1 MNDPLNVFRLDGK
14 IALVTGASS
23 GIGAQTVKLFSSLG
37 AKVIA
42 AARREDRLQDL
53 ANQYPDVMAVRCD
66 VGVEADCK
74 NLVDTIINEYG
85 KIDILIN
92 NAGISDPI
100 PALEEDLDLF
110 KRVIQIDLIS
120 CFHLAQLC
128 AQHMETQKSG
138 GAIVNVASIHGF
150 VGSSPNNQPGY
161 TAAKGGLINL
171 TRELALEWARHGIR
185 VNAIAPGYI
194 TTELTDEMIAGES
207 GRKWIERNTPMRR
220 PGEVTELDG
229 AMLLL
234 ASDAGSYITG
244 ETIAIDGG
252 WLAR

>member
-74 NLVDTIINEYG
+74 NLVDTIVNEYG

-128 AQHMETQKSG
+128 AQHMETQETG

>member
-1 MNDPLNVFRLDGK
+1 MNDPLNAFRLDGK
-14 IALVTGASS
+14 VAIVTGASS

-42 AARREDRLQDL
+42 AARREDRLNDL
-53 ANQYPDVMAVRCD
+53 ANQYPNVMAAKCD

-74 NLVDTIINEYG
+74 NLVETVINEYQ

-100 PALEEDLDLF
+100 PALEEDLDQF

-128 AQHMETQKSG
+128 AQHMETQESG

-194 TTELTDEMIAGES
+194 STELTDEMIAGES

-220 PGEVTELDG
+220 PGEVNELDG

>member
-128 AQHMETQKSG
+128 AQHMETQESG

-194 TTELTDEMIAGES
+194 ATELTDEMIAGES

>member
-92 NAGISDPI
+92 NAGISGPI
-100 PALEEDLDLF
+100 PALEEDLDQF

-128 AQHMETQKSG
+128 AQHMETQESG

>member
-1 MNDPLNVFRLDGK
+1 MNDPLNAFRLDGK
-14 IALVTGASS
+14 VAIVTGASS

-42 AARREDRLQDL
+42 AARREDRLHDL
-53 ANQYPDVMAVRCD
+53 ANQYPNVMAAKCD
-66 VGVEADCK
+66 VGVEADCN
-74 NLVDTIINEYG
+74 NLVETVINKYQ

-100 PALEEDLDLF
+100 PALEEDLDQF

-128 AQHMETQKSG
+128 AQHMETQESG

-194 TTELTDEMIAGES
+194 STELTDEMIAGES

>member
-110 KRVIQIDLIS
+110 KS
-120 CFHLAQLC
+120 CLLYTSPSPRDKRQSR
-128 AQHMETQKSG
+128 MP
-138 GAIVNVASIHGF
+138 
-150 VGSSPNNQPGY
+150 SS
-161 TAAKGGLINL
+161 A
-171 TRELALEWARHGIR
+171 
-185 VNAIAPGYI
+185 
-194 TTELTDEMIAGES
+194 
-207 GRKWIERNTPMRR
+207 
-220 PGEVTELDG
+220 
-229 AMLLL
+229 
-234 ASDAGSYITG
+234 
-244 ETIAIDGG
+244 
-252 WLAR
+252 

>member
-1 MNDPLNVFRLDGK
+1 MNDPLNTFRLDEK
-14 IALVTGASS
+14 VAIVTGASS

-53 ANQYPDVMAVRCD
+53 ANQYPNVMAVKCD
-66 VGVEADCK
+66 VGNEADCK
-74 NLVDTIINEYG
+74 NLVEIVMKEYE

-100 PALEEDLDLF
+100 PALEEDLNQF

-120 CFHLAQLC
+120 CFHIAQLC
-128 AQHMETQKSG
+128 AQHMETQESG

-194 TTELTDEMIAGES
+194 STELTDEMIAGES

-229 AMLLL
+229 ALLLL

>member
-1 MNDPLNVFRLDGK
+1 
-14 IALVTGASS
+14 
-23 GIGAQTVKLFSSLG
+23 
-37 AKVIA
+37 
-42 AARREDRLQDL
+42 
-53 ANQYPDVMAVRCD
+53 MAVKCD

-74 NLVDTIINEYG
+74 NLVDTVINEYD

-100 PALEEDLDLF
+100 PALEEDLDQF

-128 AQHMETQKSG
+128 SQHMETQESG

-194 TTELTDEMIAGES
+194 STELTDEMIAGES

-220 PGEVTELDG
+220 PGEVNELDG

>member
-1 MNDPLNVFRLDGK
+1 MNDPLNAFQLDGK
-14 IALVTGASS
+14 VAIVTGASS

-42 AARREDRLQDL
+42 AARREDRLHDL
-53 ANQYPDVMAVRCD
+53 ANQYPNVMAAKCD

-74 NLVDTIINEYG
+74 NLVETVINEYQ

-100 PALEEDLDLF
+100 PALEEDLDQF

-128 AQHMETQKSG
+128 AQHMETQESG

-194 TTELTDEMIAGES
+194 STELTDEMIAGES

>member
-1 MNDPLNVFRLDGK
+1 MNDPLNTFRLDGK
-14 IALVTGASS
+14 VAIVTGASS
-23 GIGAQTVKLFSSLG
+23 GIGAQTVKLFNSLG
-37 AKVIA
+37 AKVAA
-42 AARREDRLQDL
+42 AARREDRLQGL
-53 ANQYPDVMAVRCD
+53 ADHYPNVMAVKCD
-66 VGVEADCK
+66 VGDEADCK
-74 NLVDTIINEYG
+74 NLVEIVIKEYE

-100 PALEEDLDLF
+100 PALEEDLDQF

-128 AQHMETQKSG
+128 AQHMETQESG

-194 TTELTDEMIAGES
+194 STELTDEMIAGES

-229 AMLLL
+229 ALLLL

>member
-128 AQHMETQKSG
+128 AQHMETQESG

-220 PGEVTELDG
+220 PGEVNELDG

-234 ASDAGSYITG
+234 TSDAGSYITG

>member
-23 GIGAQTVKLFSSLG
+23 CIGAQTVKLFSSLG

-128 AQHMETQKSG
+128 AQHMETQESG

>member
-53 ANQYPDVMAVRCD
+53 ANQYPDVIAVRCD

-128 AQHMETQKSG
+128 AQHMETQESG

>member
-42 AARREDRLQDL
+42 AARREDRLHDL
-53 ANQYPDVMAVRCD
+53 ANQYPNVMAVKCD

-74 NLVDTIINEYG
+74 NLVDTVINEYD

-100 PALEEDLDLF
+100 PALEEDLDQF

-128 AQHMETQKSG
+128 AQHMETQESG

-194 TTELTDEMIAGES
+194 STELTDEMIAGES

>member
-74 NLVDTIINEYG
+74 NLVDTIVNEYG

-100 PALEEDLDLF
+100 PALEEDIDLF

-128 AQHMETQKSG
+128 AQHMETQESG

-194 TTELTDEMIAGES
+194 STELTDEMIAGES

-229 AMLLL
+229 ALLLL

>member
-53 ANQYPDVMAVRCD
+53 ANQYSDVMAVRCD

-128 AQHMETQKSG
+128 AQHMETQESG
-138 GAIVNVASIHGF
+138 GSIVNVASIHGF

-220 PGEVTELDG
+220 PGEVNELDG

>member
-100 PALEEDLDLF
+100 PALEENLDLF

-128 AQHMETQKSG
+128 AQHMETQETG

>member
-23 GIGAQTVKLFSSLG
+23 GIGAQTAKLFSSLG

-100 PALEEDLDLF
+100 PALEEDLDQF

-128 AQHMETQKSG
+128 AQHMETQETG

>member
-53 ANQYPDVMAVRCD
+53 ANQYPNVMAVKCD

-74 NLVDTIINEYG
+74 NVVDTVINEFG

-100 PALEEDLDLF
+100 PALEEDLDQF

-128 AQHMETQKSG
+128 AQHMETQESG

-194 TTELTDEMIAGES
+194 STELTDEMIAGES

-220 PGEVTELDG
+220 PGEVNELDG

>member
-1 MNDPLNVFRLDGK
+1 MNDPLNTFRLDGK
-14 IALVTGASS
+14 VAIVTGASS

-37 AKVIA
+37 AKVAA
-42 AARREDRLQDL
+42 AARREDRLQGL
-53 ANQYPDVMAVRCD
+53 ADQYPNVMAVKCD
-66 VGVEADCK
+66 VGDEADCK
-74 NLVDTIINEYG
+74 NLVEIVIKEYE

-92 NAGISDPI
+92 NAGISDP
-100 PALEEDLDLF
+100 
-110 KRVIQIDLIS
+110 IS

-128 AQHMETQKSG
+128 AQHMETQESG

-194 TTELTDEMIAGES
+194 STELTDEMIAGES

-229 AMLLL
+229 ALLLL

>member
-53 ANQYPDVMAVRCD
+53 ANQYPNVMAVKCD

-74 NLVDTIINEYG
+74 NLVDTVINEYD

-100 PALEEDLDLF
+100 PALEEDLDQF

-128 AQHMETQKSG
+128 AQHMETQETG

-194 TTELTDEMIAGES
+194 STELTDEMIAGES

-220 PGEVTELDG
+220 PGEVNELDG